1 MGGMGVEVAVGTFF
15 DGLVL
20 TGPVL
25 CGPDEV
31 QLARTM
37 RKARRN
43 HMDGC
48 FDISSCSFT
57 SQTEPLASHGSSVF
71 LSVPPP
77 YKQSGLT
84 TRGCTKRPGER
95 AEEAKSEAGNMI

>member
-1 MGGMGVEVAVGTFF
+1 MAGMGVEVAVGTFF

-31 QLARTM
+31 QLARR

-43 HMDGC
+43 HRDGC
-48 FDISSCSFT
+48 FDISLCSFT

-71 LSVPPP
+71 LIVPPP
-77 YKQSGLT
+77 
-84 TRGCTKRPGER
+84 
-95 AEEAKSEAGNMI
+95 